1 MIDERRGYSS
11 PVRDEKVDLM
21 SEDRI
26 IFNVLM
32 IFGHDIVEG
41 RRLVDILLDYIAID
55 ADSKV

>member
-1 MIDERRGYSS
+1 M
-11 PVRDEKVDLM
+11 RDEKVDLM